1 LKPNPPGT
9 PFPSRKKDNRTLGT
23 PIYDVLLV
31 VLIGAGLV
39 VLALIVAW
47 PRLLRRK
54 WFRIAALLVLAAT
67 ALFALRWIRVILD
80 I

>member
-1 LKPNPPGT
+1 MGI
-9 PFPSRKKDNRTLGT
+9 
-23 PIYDVLLV
+23 PIADALLV

-47 PRLLRRK
+47 PRLLHRK
-54 WFRIAALLVLAAT
+54 WFRIAALVMLAAT